1 MNDARTEILER
12 IRGALGPA
20 GRTPVDADPIAR
32 DYERQRH
39 DPEALDQLAERLTEY
54 RARVEWTD
62 HDRVGER
69 VAALCAELALT
80 TLVAASGVPA
90 EWRPK
95 GVAVA
100 DERAATD
107 DGLDLVDGV
116 LTGCAVAVAETGTI
130 VLDGG
135 PRSGRRAIT
144 LVPDHHICVVQA
156 DQVVSLV
163 PEAFARLEPA
173 VRERRTPVTL
183 ISGPSAT
190 SDIELRRVEGVH
202 GPRHLIVLL
211 VRSIISA

>member
-1 MNDARTEILER
+1 MSDARTEILER

-20 GRTPVDADPIAR
+20 GRAPADASLIAR
-32 DYERQRH
+32 DYERSRE
-39 DPEALDQLAERLTEY
+39 DPGVLDQLSSQLADY
-54 RARVEWTD
+54 GARVERV
-62 HDRVGER
+62 DRDSVGDR
-69 VAALCAELALT
+69 VAAVCSELALT
-80 TLVAASGVPA
+80 TLVAANGVPD

-116 LTGCAVAVAETGTI
+116 LTGCATAIAETGTI

-135 PRSGRRAIT
+135 PVCGRRAIT
-144 LVPDHHICVVQA
+144 LVPDHHICVVQS

-173 VRERRTPVTL
+173 VRERRAPVTL

-190 SDIELRRVEGVH
+190 SDIELKRVEGVH
-202 GPRHLIVLL
+202 GPRNLIVLL
-211 VRSIISA
+211 VR